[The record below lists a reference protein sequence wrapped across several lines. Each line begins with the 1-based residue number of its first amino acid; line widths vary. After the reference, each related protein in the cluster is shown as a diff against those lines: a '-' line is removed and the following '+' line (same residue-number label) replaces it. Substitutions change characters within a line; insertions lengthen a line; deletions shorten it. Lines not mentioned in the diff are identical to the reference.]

1 MTALQV
7 VAVVLCLVVPT
18 IGWALL
24 FRQVGRFVT
33 LYRFGQPD
41 GSRTDAPVART
52 WTLAK
57 EFLGHT
63 RMSRLKVVAA
73 AHWFTAL
80 AFIILFTT
88 LVNAFFQLVQPD
100 YRLPLI
106 GHFAPFE
113 WVVEIF
119 AWGGLVGIVVLM
131 AIRQKQHPR
140 RAAGEGGR
148 YSRFFGSTFW
158 QAYYVELTILFVT
171 ICIVLLRGLEAA
183 MVQRFEPDVSLV
195 AHFPLTGWMAG
206 WWAGTSPAGL
216 AAWVQVVATVKIM
229 ISFAWMITIALQPTM
244 GVAWHRFLAF
254 PNIWFKR
261 ESSGRTALGAAK
273 PMTVG
278 GKPFDLEAMEEM
290 EEGDVLGVGKVE
302 DFTWKGLLDF
312 STCTECGRCQS
323 QCPAWNTEKPLSPKL
338 LMMTLRDHADAKAPY
353 LRALSEADGDA
364 EKAMASVTAAAQT
377 VPTDGIEPAGS
388 VDVVDWTSMALVGAT
403 GYDAAAPLS
412 AYNPHGPDA
421 VIDQDVLW
429 SCTTCG
435 ACVEQCPV
443 DIEHVDHIIDM
454 RRYAT
459 LIESAFPNE
468 LGGLFKN
475 LEGKGNPWGM
485 GARARLDWAKDL
497 PFDVKV
503 LGQDVSEA
511 SEVDWL
517 FWVGCAGAYED
528 RAKKTSRAVAELL
541 DTAGVSF
548 AVLGDGETCTGD
560 SARRAG
566 NELLFQTLAAQNV
579 STFGEFG
586 VTKVVVTCAHC
597 FNTIKNEYPQLGGN
611 YEVVHHTQLLNRLVR
626 EKRLT
631 PVARP
636 DEAPGMSSAKNVAST
651 AATVTYHDPCYL
663 GRHNGVYTPPRELI
677 GALPGVELRE
687 MPRSGEKS
695 FCCGAGGARMWM
707 EEKLGTRINTNRTD
721 EALATGAERIAIGCP
736 FCRVM
741 ISDGLTA
748 KQAEGVGEEVE
759 VVDVAQMLLAA
770 VRRGQE
776 PVEAEAAAPVAAE
789 AAAPVEDEAAAPVEA
804 AAPAAA
810 AAATT
815 ETEEAPAETAPAAEE
830 EAPEPSDEDDPW
842 DEPAGTIAPAAD
854 KEAPATPEPADED
867 DPWDEPSSA
876 SPVSDTGKAAPPAE
890 AAPATA
896 PESEK
901 AALADGTEPDP
912 WDEPA
917 ATADPAP
924 GRSQGA
930 PSEEKAVADA
940 AASTDDVDPWDEPA
954 GTVEE
959 SSTTSASDAPVET
972 SEPEPA
978 TEPEPAAEAS
988 TAAAAEDD
996 VDPWDE
1002 PADSA
1007 PATSAEPEKTEP
1019 QVEPNPT
1026 TEATSAPAAD
1036 DDVDPW
1042 DEPADTVEAS
1052 SQTSAPATEPE
1063 AEAEAAE
1070 QPAPDAEVP
1079 APEPEAKTAEPEPD
1093 SKAKTAD
1100 PEPEPEATDAEPE
1113 PERADAP
1120 AAETETGSTDAGSFS
1135 GDASLLDEPDPWDEP
1150 ADTIEA
1156 ASPSASDIQPDA
1168 EAQPSTEPEPE
1179 AKTAEPEPEPAES
1192 SEPVADEEPAPE
1204 PVADEKP
1211 EPEPAKDKPEQ
1222 TTTPAAKPSGEFG
1235 GDASLLDEP
1244 DPWD

>member
-7 VAVVLCLVVPT
+7 VAIVLCLVVPT

-24 FRQVGRFVT
+24 FRQVGRFVS
-33 LYRFGQPD
+33 LYRLGQAD
-41 GSRTDAPVART
+41 GTRTDAPAART

-63 RMSRLKVVAA
+63 RMSRLRVVAA

-131 AIRQKQHPR
+131 AIRQKNHPR
-140 RAAGEGGR
+140 RARGEGGR

-216 AAWVQVVATVKIM
+216 AAWVQVVATVKIL

-353 LRALSEADGDA
+353 LRALADADGDS

-388 VDVVDWTSMALVGAT
+388 VDVVDWTSMALVGST
-403 GYDAAAPLS
+403 GYDPAAPLS

-443 DIEHVDHIIDM
+443 DIEHVDHIVDM

-503 LGQDVSEA
+503 LGQDVAEA

-541 DTAGVSF
+541 DAAGVSF

-586 VTKVVVTCAHC
+586 VTKIVVTCAHC
-597 FNTIKNEYPQLGGN
+597 FNTIKNEYPQLGGS

-636 DEAPGMSSAKNVAST
+636 DEVPGMSSAKNVAST
-651 AATVTYHDPCYL
+651 AASVTYHDPCYL
-663 GRHNGVYTPPRELI
+663 GRHNGVYAPPRELI

-687 MPRSGEKS
+687 MPRSGETS

-748 KQAEGVGEEVE
+748 KQAEGVGDEVE

-776 PVEAEAAAPVAAE
+776 PEPAETAAAE
-789 AAAPVEDEAAAPVEA
+789 AGVG
-804 AAPAAA
+804 A
-810 AAATT
+810 AAATAAAT
-815 ETEEAPAETAPAAEE
+815 VTEETPAETEASPAETEAAPAETETAPASE
-830 EAPEPSDEDDPW
+830 EPSTETAATEPAPVQQSTNVSGSAHQPTDEADPW
-842 DEPAGTIAPAAD
+842 DEPAGASTASAPDPAVALDATSAD
-854 KEAPATPEPADED
+854 A
-867 DPWDEPSSA
+867 
-876 SPVSDTGKAAPPAE
+876 V
-890 AAPATA
+890 
-896 PESEK
+896 ESG
-901 AALADGTEPDP
+901 DEPDP

-917 ATADPAP
+917 AVADPAP
-924 GRSQGA
+924 GRSQGE
-930 PSEEKAVADA
+930 PSEEKAKVDA
-940 AASTDDVDPWDEPA
+940 AASTDDVDPWD
-954 GTVEE
+954 
-959 SSTTSASDAPVET
+959 DAPAQQESTNV
-972 SEPEPA
+972 SV
-978 TEPEPAAEAS
+978 PAAAQ
-988 TAAAAEDD
+988 ADDD

-1002 PADSA
+1002 PADTTT
-1007 PATSAEPEKTEP
+1007 PAVQESTKVSVPDAEPEDTPEP
-1019 QVEPNPT
+1019 
-1026 TEATSAPAAD
+1026 EAQQAQPAPAAD

-1042 DEPADTVEAS
+1042 DEPADT
-1052 SQTSAPATEPE
+1052 TTPAVQESTKVSV
-1063 AEAEAAE
+1063 
-1070 QPAPDAEVP
+1070 PDAEP
-1079 APEPEAKTAEPEPD
+1079 EETPEPEAKQ
-1093 SKAKTAD
+1093 AK
-1100 PEPEPEATDAEPE
+1100 P
-1113 PERADAP
+1113 AP
-1120 AAETETGSTDAGSFS
+1120 AAD
-1135 GDASLLDEPDPWDEP
+1135 DDVDPWDEP
-1150 ADTIEA
+1150 ADTTTPAVQE
-1156 ASPSASDIQPDA
+1156 STKVSVPDA
-1168 EAQPSTEPEPE
+1168 EPEEESEPEHEESFSEPEPEPETAERPEPEPE
-1179 AKTAEPEPEPAES
+1179 AADPEPEA
-1192 SEPVADEEPAPE
+1192 AD
-1204 PVADEKP
+1204 P
-1211 EPEPAKDKPEQ
+1211 EPEDAPKPEQ
-1222 TTTPAAKPSGEFG
+1222 PKASGEFG